1 MNEKLPKKLVKKVV
15 LITGGARRVGAE
27 IARTL
32 HHAGMNICIHY
43 NHSECEAKELQA
55 ELNARRSDSA
65 LVVAGDLLDP
75 KIPAAVIKECTSHW
89 QRLDLLVNNASS
101 YYPTE
106 IGNST
111 QQHWNDLMGT
121 NLQAPFFLCQAAV
134 PWLKKN
140 HGNVVNIIDIH
151 ATRPLKNYSIYCV
164 AKAGLAMLTKCLAM
178 ELGPQIRV
186 NGIAPGSII
195 WPEGDSA
202 LSEPVKD
209 QILSNT
215 TLGRIGAP
223 QDIAGMLLF
232 LIRDASY
239 VTGQIIAVDGGLSL

>member
-1 MNEKLPKKLVKKVV
+1 MNEKLPKKLDGRVA

-27 IARTL
+27 IVRTL

-43 NHSECEAKELQA
+43 NYSKNEAEELQA
-55 ELNARRSDSA
+55 ELNLKRSHSA
-65 LVVAGDLLDP
+65 FLVAGDLLDSQM
-75 KIPAAVIKECTSHW
+75 PAAVVEKCIAHW

-101 YYPTE
+101 YYPTK
-106 IGNST
+106 IGDST

-140 HGNVVNIIDIH
+140 NGNIVNIIDIH
-151 ATRPLKNYSIYCV
+151 ASRPLKNYSVYCA

-178 ELGPQIRV
+178 ELGPLVRV

-215 TLGRIGAP
+215 ALGRIGAP
-223 QDIAGMLLF
+223 QDIAEMLLF